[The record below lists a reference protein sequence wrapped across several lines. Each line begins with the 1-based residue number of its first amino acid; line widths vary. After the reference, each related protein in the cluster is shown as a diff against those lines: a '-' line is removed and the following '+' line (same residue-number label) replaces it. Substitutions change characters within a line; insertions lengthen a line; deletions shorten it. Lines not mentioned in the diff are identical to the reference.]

1 LHAPTSVAI
10 FLPHEG
16 QIEFGFWGWIGESL
30 ETHFEGGGVGKDEV
44 ENKAAEFD
52 WEAKER
58 GWLL

>member
-1 LHAPTSVAI
+1 LHAPAPVAI

-16 QIEFGFWGWIGESL
+16 QIEFGFWGWIGETL

-52 WEAKER
+52 WEAR
-58 GWLL
+58 